1 MLTETRW
8 VELAPVSGWARW
20 SYALLLLG
28 VLVMVGVGLYLTP
41 DPAGHGTHQ
50 QLGLPPCTIYYLT
63 GRPCPSCGLTTSVSA
78 ILHGQFGLAWRA
90 NPMGFLIVAAAVVD
104 CPQQPVCAA
113 MGTQR
118 AHREHALHLAAARAT
133 GAVVAARGGALRASS
148 MNPPPPEL
156 APTAKGSARCRQT
169 RPRGQTAHGSAAPA
183 AQAQSTQALAACR
196 PRARRDAPH

>member
-8 VELAPVSGWARW
+8 LELAPVSGWARW
-20 SYALLLLG
+20 SHALLLLG

-90 NPMGFLIVAAAVVD
+90 NPTGFLIVAAAGAVALNSLFALLWGRSVRIENTRFTLLLLALLALWLLHGA
-104 CPQQPVCAA
+104 V
-113 MGTQR
+113 R
-118 AHREHALHLAAARAT
+118 FALH
-133 GAVVAARGGALRASS
+133 
-148 MNPPPPEL
+148 P
-156 APTAKGSARCRQT
+156 
-169 RPRGQTAHGSAAPA
+169 
-183 AQAQSTQALAACR
+183 
-196 PRARRDAPH
+196 

>member
-8 VELAPVSGWARW
+8 VEIAPVSGWARW

-28 VLVMVGVGLYLTP
+28 VLVMVAVGLYLTP

-90 NPMGFLIVAAAVVD
+90 NPMGYGIVAAATAIAFNSLFALLWGRSVRIENTRFTLLLLALLALWLLHGAV
-104 CPQQPVCAA
+104 
-113 MGTQR
+113 R
-118 AHREHALHLAAARAT
+118 FALH
-133 GAVVAARGGALRASS
+133 
-148 MNPPPPEL
+148 P
-156 APTAKGSARCRQT
+156 
-169 RPRGQTAHGSAAPA
+169 
-183 AQAQSTQALAACR
+183 
-196 PRARRDAPH
+196 

>member
-20 SYALLLLG
+20 SHALLLLG

-90 NPMGFLIVAAAVVD
+90 NPTGFLIVAAAGAVALNSLFALLWGRSVRIENTRFTLLLLALLALWLLHGA
-104 CPQQPVCAA
+104 V
-113 MGTQR
+113 R
-118 AHREHALHLAAARAT
+118 FALH
-133 GAVVAARGGALRASS
+133 
-148 MNPPPPEL
+148 P
-156 APTAKGSARCRQT
+156 
-169 RPRGQTAHGSAAPA
+169 
-183 AQAQSTQALAACR
+183 
-196 PRARRDAPH
+196 

>member
-28 VLVMVGVGLYLTP
+28 ALVMVGVGLYLTP

-90 NPMGFLIVAAAVVD
+90 NPMGYVIVAGALAVAVNSLLALLWGRS
-104 CPQQPVCAA
+104 VRIENTRFTVLLLGLLAIWLLHGA
-113 MGTQR
+113 VR
-118 AHREHALHLAAARAT
+118 FALH
-133 GAVVAARGGALRASS
+133 
-148 MNPPPPEL
+148 P
-156 APTAKGSARCRQT
+156 
-169 RPRGQTAHGSAAPA
+169 
-183 AQAQSTQALAACR
+183 
-196 PRARRDAPH
+196 

>member
-90 NPMGFLIVAAAVVD
+90 NPMGFVIVAAAVAVAFNSLFALLWGRS
-104 CPQQPVCAA
+104 VRIENTRFTLLLLALLA
-113 MGTQR
+113 LWLLHGVVR
-118 AHREHALHLAAARAT
+118 FALH
-133 GAVVAARGGALRASS
+133 
-148 MNPPPPEL
+148 P
-156 APTAKGSARCRQT
+156 
-169 RPRGQTAHGSAAPA
+169 
-183 AQAQSTQALAACR
+183 
-196 PRARRDAPH
+196 

>member
-20 SYALLLLG
+20 SHALLLLG

-90 NPMGFLIVAAAVVD
+90 NPMGFVIVAAAVAVAINSLFALLWGRS
-104 CPQQPVCAA
+104 VRIENTRFTLLMLALLSLWLLH
-113 MGTQR
+113 GVVR
-118 AHREHALHLAAARAT
+118 FALH
-133 GAVVAARGGALRASS
+133 
-148 MNPPPPEL
+148 P
-156 APTAKGSARCRQT
+156 
-169 RPRGQTAHGSAAPA
+169 
-183 AQAQSTQALAACR
+183 
-196 PRARRDAPH
+196 

>member
-20 SYALLLLG
+20 SHALLLLG

-90 NPMGFLIVAAAVVD
+90 NPIGFVIVAAA
-104 CPQQPVCAA
+104 AA
-113 MGTQR
+113 VAINSLLALLWGRSVRIENTRFTLLLLGLLTIWLMHGTVR
-118 AHREHALHLAAARAT
+118 FFLS
-133 GAVVAARGGALRASS
+133 V
-148 MNPPPPEL
+148 
-156 APTAKGSARCRQT
+156 
-169 RPRGQTAHGSAAPA
+169 
-183 AQAQSTQALAACR
+183 
-196 PRARRDAPH
+196 